1 MSQGPKL
8 SLDALR
14 VLSLFHAS
22 PERAFYGRELSRRA
36 DVSSA
41 TVVRLLLRLED
52 DGWLRSEFQRGPR
65 QTHRPKRFYTLTP
78 RGYELSR
85 RALKRVA
92 HLDTV
97 KEKEPRLLEA
107 PDFERPRRAGKVN
120 EQPSLF

>member
-1 MSQGPKL
+1 MSRSHKL

-36 DVSSA
+36 DISSA

-65 QTHRPKRFYTLTP
+65 QTDAPAQ
-78 RGYELSR
+78 
-85 RALKRVA
+85 ALL
-92 HLDTV
+92 HHDT
-97 KEKEPRLLEA
+97 
-107 PDFERPRRAGKVN
+107 
-120 EQPSLF
+120 